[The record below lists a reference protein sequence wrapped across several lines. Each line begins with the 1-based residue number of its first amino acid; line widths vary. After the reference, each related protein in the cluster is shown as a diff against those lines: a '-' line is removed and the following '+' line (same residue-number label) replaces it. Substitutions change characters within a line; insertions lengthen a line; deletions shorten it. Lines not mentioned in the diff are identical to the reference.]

1 LHDACFQ
8 KHFQVANNVKYDD
21 KTNPSVGLEDYC
33 LTCRVGGV
41 DHDLYI
47 IQFLPIY
54 LVDTSQAWLD
64 HTIDSWEDLK
74 EVFTGNFQGMYVH
87 RINPTDLMGCQQ
99 KVGETLQDYIH

>member
-1 LHDACFQ
+1 
-8 KHFQVANNVKYDD
+8 
-21 KTNPSVGLEDYC
+21 
-33 LTCRVGGV
+33 VGGV

-74 EVFTGNFQGMYVH
+74 EVFTGNFQGTYVH